1 MEITILILSHQVD
14 ADGSAFAHGVGEQWG
29 AEVRWEAW
37 LGVDDSQWS
46 IRIPGGLEQG
56 DMAGVDGDAI
66 LHEVRARLQ
75 TLPRHEKE
83 PPILSPR

>member
-14 ADGSAFAHGVGEQWG
+14 ADGSASAHGVGEQWG

-46 IRIPGGLEQG
+46 VRIPGGLEQG
-56 DMAGVDGDAI
+56 DMAVVDGDAF
-66 LHEVRARLQ
+66 LHGVRARLQ
-75 TLPRHEKE
+75 TLPRQEKE